1 MEEEV
6 RKVRTPPPSIP
17 AYTPALVWHVRAMIK
32 AEHVSG
38 AERAESRVERSGA
51 WSGRGRKRWSGRSR
65 SGNATG
71 SGLNRPLTARS
82 NLTFHSTD
90 FITYSPHS
98 ALNRPQSTLSV
109 LTLLLFPHLP
119 CHLAHPFTYNP
130 KPSTQLKAFLT
141 RPNPSRRHDACG
153 VLTKCTVSSANYC
166 KIKVNV
172 NYCQHI
178 NTDQTRKC
186 CEIGTKPSQLMQ
198 LCYCLVKL

>member
-38 AERAESRVERSGA
+38 AENGAERAESRVERA
-51 WSGRGRKRWSGRSR
+51 WQKTWIGSGRARER
-65 SGNATG
+65 TG

-130 KPSTQLKAFLT
+130 KPSTQLKASLT

-153 VLTKCTVSSANYC
+153 VLISTTVSSANYC
-166 KIKVNV
+166 KIRVNV

-178 NTDQTRKC
+178 NTNQTHKC

-198 LCYCLVKL
+198 LYYCLVKL